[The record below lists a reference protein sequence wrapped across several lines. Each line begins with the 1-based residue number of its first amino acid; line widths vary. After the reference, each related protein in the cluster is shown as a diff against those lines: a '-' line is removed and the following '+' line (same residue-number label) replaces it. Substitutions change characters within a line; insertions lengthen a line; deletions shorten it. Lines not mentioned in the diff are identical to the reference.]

1 MNISLKNRVLWL
13 DFARALA
20 IFLVVL
26 IHSTEMN
33 GYIFTLKEIN
43 NLGIIDQIIAFCF
56 FVLGR
61 LGVPIFLYLTGFLLV
76 DREFGKWRDW
86 IEFYKRHL
94 MPLICTFEIWI
105 LIQIMF
111 LSSMGESITYKGI
124 IDTCLG
130 GKTYRMIQMWYM
142 PMIIGIYF
150 LIPIISNLLKFTS
163 KKLFILIMLVLFLG
177 TFFFPDINMFN
188 NVLFLENEKIFPE
201 VNNKFCYIFYLL
213 LGWYVKISKINYKQ
227 YLLWGSFIFS
237 FWITV
242 VLQIFLYKNNFFY
255 NIWYDFTLLPV
266 CSISL
271 FLLIYSYKNSLVC
284 NEEIIKKIAVWSLGI
299 YFIHPMI
306 ILMLKKVGLKFE
318 IGYINA
324 IITTIF
330 TFSISAIMVMWIKKI
345 PGIRKIVEI

>member
-1 MNISLKNRVLWL
+1 MGISIKNRVLWL

-33 GYIFTLKEIN
+33 GYIFTLKGIN
-43 NLGIIDQIIAFCF
+43 SLRSIDQIIAFSF

-76 DREFGKWRDW
+76 DRDFENWKNV
-86 IEFYKRHL
+86 IKFYKRHL
-94 MPLICTFEIWI
+94 VPLIFVFEIWV

-111 LSSMGESITYKGI
+111 LGSMGASITYKGI

-142 PMIIGIYF
+142 PMIIGIYT
-150 LIPIISNLLKFTS
+150 LIPVISNLLKFIPKTHF
-163 KKLFILIMLVLFLG
+163 KLIMLFLFLF
-177 TFFFPDINMFN
+177 TFLFPDINMFN
-188 NVLFLENEKIFPE
+188 NALFLENETMFPE
-201 VNNKFCYIFYLL
+201 MNNKFCYIFYLL
-213 LGWYVKISKINYKQ
+213 IGWYIKTSDINYKK
-227 YLLWGSFIFS
+227 YILWSSFIFS
-237 FWITV
+237 FLATV
-242 VLQIFLYKNNFFY
+242 ALQTFLYKNNFFY

-266 CSISL
+266 CSMSL
-271 FLLIYSYKNSLVC
+271 FLLIYAYKDNFVC
-284 NEEIIKKIAVWSLGI
+284 YEDIIKNIAVWSLGI

-306 ILMLKKVGLKFE
+306 ILMLKKMGLKFE

-324 IITTIF
+324 IITMIF

-345 PGIRKIVEI
+345 PVIRKIVEI